1 MTAEWIET
9 IIIGGGA
16 AGLSAAQSLGRARRG
31 VLVLDTGLPRNR
43 FADRMHN
50 VLGHDGVAPAELLEI
65 GRREAAEYD
74 VRIES
79 AAVRAV
85 REPRDGE
92 AAEGAGGADR
102 PGAGE
107 TRLVVELE
115 DGRSIGTRAVVLAS
129 GVTDVLPEIP
139 GLVEQWGR
147 GVAHCPYCHG
157 WEVRGERIAVLA
169 TSPMSLHQ
177 VQLLRQWTDDLTVF
191 AAALGELPEETLAE
205 LRARNI
211 RLIEHPVAE
220 VLGDES
226 GVLRSVRTEDGRL
239 HLIDA
244 LFTFGSIRPND
255 DMVAALGL
263 ARAEAPFGSF
273 LAVDP
278 LGRTSHPR
286 IWAAGN
292 LVNPSGA
299 VPLAVSSGSMAGG
312 GVNLA
317 LAEADFA
324 RAAATAATGESR

>member
-9 IIIGGGA
+9 IIVGGGA

-31 VLVLDTGLPRNR
+31 VLVLDTGRPRNR

-50 VLGHDGVAPAELLEI
+50 VLGHDGIAPGELLEI
-65 GRREAAEYD
+65 GRREAAGYG
-74 VRIES
+74 VRIE
-79 AAVRAV
+79 AVGVRAV
-85 REPRDGE
+85 REPRPDE
-92 AAEGAGGADR
+92 AADGAGGPDR

-115 DGRSIGTRAVVLAS
+115 DGRSIGTRAVILAS

-139 GLVEQWGR
+139 GLAGQWGR
-147 GVAHCPYCHG
+147 GAAHCPYCHG
-157 WEVRGERIAVLA
+157 WEVRGERIAVLG

-177 VQLLRQWTDDLTVF
+177 VQLLRQWTDELTVF
-191 AAALGELPEETLAE
+191 TAGIGELADATRAE
-205 LRARNI
+205 LLARNI
-211 RLIEHPVAE
+211 RLVDRPVAE
-220 VLGDES
+220 VVGDED
-226 GVLRSVRTEDGRL
+226 GVLRSVRTDDGRM

-244 LFTFGSIRPND
+244 LFTFGAIRPND
-255 DMVAALGL
+255 DAIAALGL
-263 ARAEAPFGSF
+263 ARTEAPFGSF

-286 IWAAGN
+286 IWAVGN
-292 LVNPSGA
+292 VVNPSAA

-324 RAAATAATGESR
+324 RAAETAETAVVR